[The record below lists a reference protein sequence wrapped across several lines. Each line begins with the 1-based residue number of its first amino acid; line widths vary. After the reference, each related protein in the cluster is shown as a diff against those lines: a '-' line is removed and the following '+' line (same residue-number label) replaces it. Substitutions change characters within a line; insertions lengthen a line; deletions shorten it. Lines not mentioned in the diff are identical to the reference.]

1 MRRRINQTRLVYEIH
16 CASNMLALKK
26 YLTFKDIF
34 KKFFNCVCSKQVLR
48 APAISEM
55 KPNGRFF
62 CGWMYDTTD
71 EWCDGFSQT
80 GGCSSVLGCARATAA
95 VADVRRRL
103 LSSEILTGRW
113 LVEIIIL
120 HLWWVCKSARL
131 LHLFSYFNQFRVD

>member
-62 CGWMYDTTD
+62 LWLDVRYDGWVM
-71 EWCDGFSQT
+71 WRISQT